1 MNETTAQEPHIVR
14 TGIAGFDDV
23 LCGGLLPYRVYL
35 IEGDPGAGKTTL
47 ALQFLLEG
55 VRQGES
61 SMFVTLS
68 ESKEELHAAAASH
81 GWSLDGI
88 HILEIIASEESLTPD
103 ARYTMFHPSE
113 VELAETT
120 KTVLAEARR
129 IKPDRLVF
137 DSLSELRLLAEHP
150 LRYRRQILALKQHFS
165 RHKSTVM
172 FIDDWTNAHS
182 DTHLHSIAHGVVSLG
197 TVPAEY
203 GALRRRL
210 QVRKLRGCSYREGSH
225 DFVIR
230 KGGLQVFPR
239 LVAAEHRTSY
249 ARASVPS
256 GIEQLDRLLGGGLA
270 KGTSTLVMGPSGC
283 GKSSLATQYVVAG
296 AERGEKSAFFLFD
309 ESIATLLDRSAS
321 LGVNIQPLVDANM
334 VTLRQVDPAEM
345 SPGEFSHHVRQA
357 VEVDGASMIVID
369 SLTGYLNAMPSDR
382 MLTLHLHELLT
393 YLGQRGVTTLVILT
407 QHGFLGD
414 TEGID
419 ASYLADTVLL
429 LRYFE
434 ALGEIR
440 QAISVVKKRTGQHE
454 RTIRELKFQD
464 GITVGEPIVTFHGI
478 LTGTPELVGSNAA
491 EFRAV
496 SPSDGS
502 KHQ

>member
-1 MNETTAQEPHIVR
+1 MNETGAQETNVIA
-14 TGIAGFDDV
+14 TGVAGFDDV
-23 LCGGLLPYRVYL
+23 LCGGLIPHRVYL

-55 VRQGES
+55 VRRGEPV
-61 SMFVTLS
+61 MFVSLS
-68 ESKEELHAAAASH
+68 ESKAELVASAASH
-81 GWSLDGI
+81 GWQLDGI

-103 ARYTMFHPSE
+103 SRYTMFHPSE

-129 IKPDRLVF
+129 INPARLVF

-150 LRYRRQILALKQHFS
+150 LRYRRQILALKQHFT
-165 RHKSTVM
+165 RHESTVL
-172 FIDDWTNAHS
+172 FIDDRTSTQS
-182 DTHLHSIAHGVVSLG
+182 DMQLHSIAHGVVSLDS
-197 TVPAEY
+197 VPAEY

-225 DFVIR
+225 DFAIR

-239 LVAAEHRTSY
+239 LVAAEHRTVY
-249 ARASVPS
+249 ARESIES
-256 GIEQLDRLLGGGLA
+256 GIKQLDALLGGGLA
-270 KGTSTLVMGPSGC
+270 KGTSTLMMGPSGS
-283 GKSSLATQYVVAG
+283 GKSSLATQYVSAA

-309 ESIATLLDRSAS
+309 ESIATLLERSAG
-321 LGVNIQPLVDANM
+321 LGIRIQPLVDSGM
-334 VTLRQVDPAEM
+334 VTLRQVDPAEL
-345 SPGEFSHHVRQA
+345 SPGEFSHLVRHA
-357 VEVDGASMIVID
+357 VEVDGASLIVLD

-393 YLGQRGVTTLVILT
+393 YLGQRGVTTMLVLT

-414 TEGID
+414 TPGID

-434 ALGEIR
+434 AFGEIR
-440 QAISVVKKRTGQHE
+440 QAISVVKKRTGRHE
-454 RTIRELKFQD
+454 RTIRELQFND
-464 GITVGEPIVTFHGI
+464 GISVGEPILAFQGI
-478 LTGTPELVGSNAA
+478 LTGTPHLVGN
-491 EFRAV
+491 RA
-496 SPSDGS
+496 SELGALSRSDAG
-502 KHQ
+502 KQ

>member
-1 MNETTAQEPHIVR
+1 MTETGAQETIT

-23 LCGGLLPYRVYL
+23 LCGGLIPNRVYL
-35 IEGDPGAGKTTL
+35 VEGDPGAGKTTL

-55 VRQGES
+55 VRRHEPT
-61 SMFVTLS
+61 MFVTLS
-68 ESKEELHAAAASH
+68 ESKEELRSSAASH
-81 GWSLDGI
+81 GWNLDGI
-88 HILEIIASEESLTPD
+88 HILEVIPSEESLTPD

-129 IKPDRLVF
+129 INPTRLVF

-150 LRYRRQILALKQHFS
+150 LRYRRQVLALKQHFT
-165 RHKSTVM
+165 RHQQTVL
-172 FIDDWTNAHS
+172 FIDDRTGPDN
-182 DTHLHSIAHGVVSLG
+182 DMQLYSIAHGVISLDS
-197 TVPAEY
+197 VVAEY

-210 QVRKLRGCSYREGSH
+210 QVRKLRGCSYREGFH

-239 LVAAEHRTSY
+239 LVAAEHRTLFAPESI
-249 ARASVPS
+249 PS
-256 GIEQLDRLLGGGLA
+256 GIAQLDQLLGGGLA
-270 KGTSTLVMGPSGC
+270 KGTSTLLMGPSGC
-283 GKSSLATQYVVAG
+283 GKSTLATQYVTAG

-309 ESIATLLDRSAS
+309 ESVSTLLERSAG
-321 LGVNIQPLVDANM
+321 LGMDIQPLAESGM
-334 VTLRQVDPAEM
+334 VKLRQVDPAEL
-345 SPGEFSHHVRQA
+345 SPGEFSHLVRQA
-357 VEVDGASMIVID
+357 VEVDGASMIVVD

-393 YLGQRGVTTLVILT
+393 YLGQRGVTTLLILT

-419 ASYLADTVLL
+419 ASYLADTVVL

-434 ALGEIR
+434 AVGEIR

-454 RTIRELKFQD
+454 RTIRELKLLQ
-464 GITVGEPIVTFHGI
+464 GISVGEPIVSFHGI
-478 LTGTPELVGSNAA
+478 LTGIPELVGNAA
-491 EFRAV
+491 AELGTLSRGDA
-496 SPSDGS
+496 SA
-502 KHQ
+502 Q